1 MYIIIAGAGIIGHEV
16 AKVLV
21 ESKHDIVIV
30 DKDPQVCETIYAET
44 GALTIN
50 GNATDIHVL
59 EKAGAIKA
67 DVILC
72 LMREAADNIAC
83 ALLAK
88 SLGIPRIVAR
98 LRNPRYAEAY
108 LLAGV
113 TAIVR
118 MSDLLVNQIIMEVEQ
133 PKVRKVTTLGGG
145 KAEVYAVKVPKNAQS
160 IGMKIKEITEKRKF
174 PKDVVFVGIYREEQ
188 EDFLIP
194 RGSNVIEEGD
204 TVFLISKSQHIK
216 QATDFLSNTR

>member
-21 ESKHDIVIV
+21 ESKHDVVVV
-30 DKDPQVCETIYAET
+30 DKDPQVCEAIYAET

-50 GNATDIHVL
+50 GNATDIHIL
-59 EKAGAIKA
+59 DKAGAIKA

-108 LLAGV
+108 VLAGV
-113 TAIVR
+113 TSIVR

-145 KAEVYAVKVPKNAQS
+145 KAQVYAVKVPKGAQS
-160 IGMKIKEITEKRKF
+160 IGMKIKEITDKRIF
-174 PKDVVFVGIYREEQ
+174 PKDVVFVGIYREDG

-194 RGSNVIEEGD
+194 RGSNMIEEGD
-204 TVFLISKSQHIK
+204 TVFLISKSQHMK
-216 QATDFLSNTR
+216 QATDFLTKTR

>member
-16 AKVLV
+16 ARVLV
-21 ESKHDIVIV
+21 ENKHDVVVI
-30 DKDPQVCETIYAET
+30 DKDPGVCEAIYAET

-50 GNATDIHVL
+50 GNATDIHTL

-67 DVILC
+67 EVILC

-108 LLAGV
+108 MLAGV
-113 TAIVR
+113 TTIVR
-118 MSDLLVNQIIMEVEQ
+118 MSDLLVNQIVMEIEQ
-133 PKVRKVTTLGGG
+133 PKVKKVTTLGGG
-145 KAEVYAVKVPKNAQS
+145 KAQVYAVKIPSAAQS
-160 IGMKIKEITEKRKF
+160 IGMKIKDITEKRRF
-174 PKDVVFVGIYREEQ
+174 PKEVVFVGIYREDKG
-188 EDFLIP
+188 DFMIP

-204 TVFLISKSQHIK
+204 TVFLISKSQYIK
-216 QATDFLSNTR
+216 QATDFLTRNR

>member
-21 ESKHDIVIV
+21 ESKHDVVVV

-50 GNATDIHVL
+50 GNATDIHIL

-72 LMREAADNIAC
+72 LMREAADNIAA

-108 LLAGV
+108 MLAGV
-113 TAIVR
+113 TSIVR

-145 KAEVYAVKVPKNAQS
+145 KAQVYAVKVPKGAQS
-160 IGMKIKEITEKRKF
+160 IGMKVKEITDKRRF
-174 PKDVVFVGIYREEQ
+174 PKDVVFVGIYREDGG
-188 EDFLIP
+188 DFLIP
-194 RGSNVIEEGD
+194 RGSNTIEEGD
-204 TVFLISKSQHIK
+204 TVFLISKSQHMK
-216 QATDFLSNTR
+216 QATDFLTKTR

>member
-1 MYIIIAGAGIIGHEV
+1 MYVIIAGAGIIGHEV

-21 ESKHDIVIV
+21 ENKHDVVVV
-30 DKDPQVCETIYAET
+30 DKDPQVCEMIYAET
-44 GALTIN
+44 GALTIH
-50 GNATDIHVL
+50 GNATDIHTL
-59 EKAGAIKA
+59 EKAGAIKT

-108 LLAGV
+108 MLAGV
-113 TAIVR
+113 TTIVR

-133 PKVRKVTTLGGG
+133 PKVKKVTTLGGG
-145 KAEVYAVKVPKNAQS
+145 RAQVYAVKVPKNAQS
-160 IGMKIKEITEKRKF
+160 IGMKIREITEKRKF
-174 PKDVVFVGIYREEQ
+174 PKDVVFVGIYREEGG
-188 EDFLIP
+188 DFLIP
-194 RGSNVIEEGD
+194 RGSNTIEEDD
-204 TVFLISKSQHIK
+204 TVFLISKSQSIK
-216 QATDFLSNTR
+216 QATDFLTKAR

>member
-1 MYIIIAGAGIIGHEV
+1 MYVIIAGAGIIGHEV

-21 ESKHDIVIV
+21 ESKHDVVVI

-50 GNATDIHVL
+50 SNATDIHTL
-59 EKAGAIKA
+59 EKAGAKKA

-108 LLAGV
+108 MQAGV
-113 TAIVR
+113 TSIVR

-145 KAEVYAVKVPKNAQS
+145 RAQVYAVKVPKGARS
-160 IGMKIKEITEKRKF
+160 IGMKIKEITEKRGF
-174 PKDVVFVGIYREEQ
+174 PNDVVFVGIYREDG

-194 RGSNVIEEGD
+194 RGSNTIEEGD
-204 TVFLISKSQHIK
+204 TVFLISKSQHMK
-216 QATDFLSNTR
+216 QATDFLTKMR

>member
-21 ESKHDIVIV
+21 DNKHDIVVI
-30 DKDPQVCETIYAET
+30 DKDPGVCEAIYAET

-50 GNATDIHVL
+50 GNATDIHTL

-67 DVILC
+67 EVILC

-108 LLAGV
+108 MLAGV
-113 TAIVR
+113 TTIVR
-118 MSDLLVNQIIMEVEQ
+118 MSDLLVNQIVMEIEQ
-133 PKVRKVTTLGGG
+133 PKVKKVTTLGGG
-145 KAEVYAVKVPKNAQS
+145 KAQVYAVKIPKNAQS
-160 IGMKIKEITEKRKF
+160 IGMKIKDIAEKRRF
-174 PKDVVFVGIYREEQ
+174 PKEVVFVGIYREENG
-188 EDFLIP
+188 DFLIP
-194 RGSNVIEEGD
+194 RGSNVMEEGD
-204 TVFLISKSQHIK
+204 MVFLISKSQYIK
-216 QATDFLSNTR
+216 QATDFLTSNR